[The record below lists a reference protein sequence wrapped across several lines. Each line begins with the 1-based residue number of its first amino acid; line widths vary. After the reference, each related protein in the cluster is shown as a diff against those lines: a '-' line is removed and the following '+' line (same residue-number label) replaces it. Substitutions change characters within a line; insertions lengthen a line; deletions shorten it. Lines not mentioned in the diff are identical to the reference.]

1 MLTSNEIDLKIAN
14 RRYEVISKIVRKTI
28 KGVKAERLTLS
39 DLLDE
44 VLLDKYL
51 GIPLFLVIVW
61 VIFQLVFMATA
72 PLSDL
77 LDLIFSNLREAIIS
91 SYPNNPLASMVANG
105 IVGGIGT
112 VMMFIP
118 SIFFLFLCLSILED
132 SGYMARAAFIM
143 DKLMYKIGL
152 HGKSFICLILGFG
165 CNVPAVMAARS
176 IEDRGSRIITVLVN
190 PFISCSARLPVYMLL
205 SLIFFREKAATVIV
219 CLYGLGILVTV
230 LTSIFLRKI
239 VFKDIPSMFM
249 LEFPR
254 YKVPNPRDVMLLTW
268 DRLLHFLKKA
278 GTTILLGVILMWIL
292 SSYPLNAPLEETA
305 IAAIGKFLEPIF
317 APLGWNW
324 KIAVSLL
331 FGFMAKELIVG
342 AFGLLYGREKATMMI
357 AIRESI
363 SPESALALLVF
374 SAIYM
379 PCLATISAMKQELN
393 STKWTFAIIVY
404 SLLLAYILA
413 YATYIIG
420 GVIL

>member
-1 MLTSNEIDLKIAN
+1 
-14 RRYEVISKIVRKTI
+14 
-28 KGVKAERLTLS
+28 
-39 DLLDE
+39 
-44 VLLDKYL
+44 
-51 GIPLFLVIVW
+51 
-61 VIFQLVFMATA
+61 MATA

-77 LDLIFSNLREAIIS
+77 LDLTFSSLRDAIIS
-91 SYPNNPLASMVANG
+91 SYPNNPIASMIANG
-105 IVGGIGT
+105 IIGGVGT

-165 CNVPAVMAARS
+165 CNVPAVMATRS

-190 PFISCSARLPVYMLL
+190 PFISCSARLPVYMLI

-230 LTSIFLRKI
+230 LTSIFLRKT

-254 YKVPNPRDVMLLTW
+254 YKLPNARDVMLLTW

-278 GTTILLGVILMWIL
+278 GTTILFGVILMWLL

-305 IAAIGKFLEPIF
+305 IATIGKLLEPIF

-324 KIAVSLL
+324 KVAVSLL

-342 AFGLLYGREKATMMI
+342 AFGLLYGREEVTMMQ
-357 AIRESI
+357 ALRESI

-379 PCLATISAMKQELN
+379 PCLATISAIKQELN
-393 STKWTFAIIVY
+393 STKWTLITVVY
-404 SLLLAYILA
+404 SLLLAYTLA
-413 YATYIIG
+413 YIAYILG
-420 GVIL
+420 GIIL